1 MYQQFVIANCCPA
14 AAKTQAYQLATS
26 QKSWGI
32 YLQKARDVTPLVH
45 VVQHSHRNSNG
56 VCSVIL
62 QLRPK
67 FARIAP
73 LCKDSKIHLRISKE
87 KNWPYQPPAE
97 GTPYHEKT

>member
-1 MYQQFVIANCCPA
+1 MMPRAYPQEFANCQKRFGLANSIMYQQFVIANCCPA

-73 LCKDSKIHLRISKE
+73 LCKDSKIH
-87 KNWPYQPPAE
+87 
-97 GTPYHEKT
+97 